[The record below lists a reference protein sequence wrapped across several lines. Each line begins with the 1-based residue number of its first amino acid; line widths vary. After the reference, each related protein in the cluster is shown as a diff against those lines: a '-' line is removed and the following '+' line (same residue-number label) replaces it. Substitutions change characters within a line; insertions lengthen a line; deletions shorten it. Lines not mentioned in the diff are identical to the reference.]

1 MVAFFS
7 AACYNRIMKKQEP
20 ENVKRF
26 KMKFSP
32 TIFLLCVA
40 VLALCGVGIGI
51 SIWRI
56 ARFGIKGFNDVIKY
70 PFLIAVC
77 VFCIVIVIS
86 ILIRSQYVV
95 IGETFITQFGI
106 IKTKFSIKEMTSLLF
121 DRDLYKLSIYFGE
134 QFSVISVSPAWN
146 EELVRALLAVNPSID
161 YGFTLAEPPKDKT
174 EKDK

>member
-1 MVAFFS
+1 MV
-7 AACYNRIMKKQEP
+7 MKKQEL

-26 KMKFSP
+26 KMKFP
-32 TIFLLCVA
+32 PAIVLLCIA

-56 ARFGIKGFNDVIKY
+56 AHFGIKGFNDVIKY

-77 VFCIVIVIS
+77 VFCIVIVTS
-86 ILIRSQYVV
+86 IFIRSQYVV
-95 IGETFITQFGI
+95 AGEIFITQFGI
-106 IKTKFSIKEMTSLLF
+106 IKTKFPIKDMTSLLL

-146 EELVRALLAVNPSID
+146 EELVRALLDVNPNID
-161 YGFTLAEPPKDKT
+161 YGFTLTEPPKDKT
-174 EKDK
+174 KKDK

>member
-1 MVAFFS
+1 MV
-7 AACYNRIMKKQEP
+7 MKKQELD
-20 ENVKRF
+20 NVKRF

-32 TIFLLCVA
+32 TIILLCIA

-77 VFCIVIVIS
+77 VFCIVIVIA

-95 IGETFITQFGI
+95 AGETFITQFGI
-106 IKTKFSIKEMTSLLF
+106 IKTKFPIKEMTSLLF

-134 QFSVISVSPAWN
+134 QFSVISVSPTWN
-146 EELVRALLAVNPSID
+146 EELVRALLAVNPNID
-161 YGFTLAEPPKDKT
+161 YGFTLTDPPKDKT

>member
-1 MVAFFS
+1 
-7 AACYNRIMKKQEP
+7 MKRQEL

-26 KMKFSP
+26 KMKFSVA
-32 TIFLLCVA
+32 ILLLCIA
-40 VLALCGVGIGI
+40 ILLLCGVGIGI
-51 SIWRI
+51 SVWRI
-56 ARFGIKGFNDVIKY
+56 VRFGINGFNDVIKY

-95 IGETFITQFGI
+95 VGETFITQFGI
-106 IKTKFSIKEMTSLLF
+106 IKTKFSIKEMTSLLL

-134 QFSVISVSPAWN
+134 QFSVISVSPTWN
-146 EELVRALLAVNPSID
+146 EELVRALLDVNPSID

-174 EKDK
+174 ENEK

>member
-1 MVAFFS
+1 
-7 AACYNRIMKKQEP
+7 MKKQVLD
-20 ENVKRF
+20 NVKSF

-32 TIFLLCVA
+32 MIICLCIA

-77 VFCIVIVIS
+77 IFCIVIVIA

-95 IGETFITQFGI
+95 VGETFITQFGI
-106 IKTKFSIKEMTSLLF
+106 IKTKFPIKEMTSLLF
-121 DRDLYKLSIYFGE
+121 DRDLCKLSIYFGE
-134 QFSVISVSPAWN
+134 QFSVISVSPTWN
-146 EELVRALLAVNPSID
+146 EELVRALLAVNPNID
-161 YGFTLAEPPKDKT
+161 YGFTLTEPPKNKT
-174 EKDK
+174 ENKK

>member
-1 MVAFFS
+1 
-7 AACYNRIMKKQEP
+7 MKKQELD
-20 ENVKRF
+20 NVKSF

-32 TIFLLCVA
+32 MIICLCIA

-77 VFCIVIVIS
+77 IFCIVIVIA

-95 IGETFITQFGI
+95 LGETFITQFGV
-106 IKTKFSIKEMTSLLF
+106 IKTKFPLKEMTSLLF
-121 DRDLYKLSIYFGE
+121 DRDLCKLSIYFGE
-134 QFSVISVSPAWN
+134 QFSVMKEILGPRLQYAGGGTVL
-146 EELVRALLAVNPSID
+146 EI
-161 YGFTLAEPPKDKT
+161 
-174 EKDK
+174 